1 MRPSLVLFIFG
12 VTFLMASCM
21 LNGGKNEKSAK
32 NDYDT
37 ISINGQYSMHIP
49 KFMTKAANLNNDA
62 SLQYQNIFKEVYV
75 IVIDENK
82 KEFIETYNNLGSYDS
97 TRSPIANYADT
108 QVQLI
113 TSNANVISKTEVANF
128 TINGADAATTEI
140 DASIEG
146 IKTPITYFL
155 TFIDGKD
162 NLYMIMAW
170 TLRDKKET
178 HRPLFDEI
186 AKSFKMVS
194 SE

>member
-170 TLRDKKET
+170 TLREKKET

>member
-113 TSNANVISKTEVANF
+113 TSNANVINKTEVTNF
-128 TINGADAATTEI
+128 TINGANAATTEI

-146 IKTPITYFL
+146 VKTPITYFL